1 MSLKSI
7 LNQGLSTN
15 LKLEFSKL
23 NFLDRK
29 EYKPE
34 NNKLNPYWISGF
46 IDGDGSFFITI
57 NNQNNHVSA
66 WLSIGLSAR
75 EKLLLDKIQ
84 NFFSGKGG
92 IYFSKYNSVVEWK
105 VFKIHDLV
113 SISSHF
119 ESYPLIGLKLKKF
132 EIWKEILPLIEN
144 KFYLTQEGLTQIKS
158 LNNKLKAFN

>member
-7 LNQGLSTN
+7 LNQGLSTK

-29 EYKPE
+29 EYKPD

-46 IDGDGSFFITI
+46 IDGVGSFFITI
-57 NNQNNHVSA
+57 NNKNNHVSA

-75 EKLLLDKIQ
+75 EKLLLYKIQ

-105 VFKIHDLV
+105 VFNIHDLV

-119 ESYPLIGLKLKKF
+119 
-132 EIWKEILPLIEN
+132 
-144 KFYLTQEGLTQIKS
+144 
-158 LNNKLKAFN
+158 